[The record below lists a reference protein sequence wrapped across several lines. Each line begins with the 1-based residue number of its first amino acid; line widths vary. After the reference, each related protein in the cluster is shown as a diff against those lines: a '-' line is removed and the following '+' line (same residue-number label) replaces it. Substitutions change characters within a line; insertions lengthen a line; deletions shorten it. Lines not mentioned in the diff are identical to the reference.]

1 MYNEELRGNP
11 NFDGGGFGVVFVLII
26 LGCVLL
32 LDTLIK

>member
-1 MYNEELRGNP
+1 MYDKELRDKP